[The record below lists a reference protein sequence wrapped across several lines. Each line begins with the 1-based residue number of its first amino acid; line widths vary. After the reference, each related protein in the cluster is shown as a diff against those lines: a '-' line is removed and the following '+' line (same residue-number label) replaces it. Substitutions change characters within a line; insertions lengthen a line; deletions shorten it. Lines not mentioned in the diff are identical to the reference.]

1 MSTTGAAGILSYGMQ
16 SAKGAVATTFY
27 RHRAADVNYGPV
39 QDLRTLPLEV
49 GGIPTPTGAYKA
61 GVFLAGGATLHPRIE
76 GDFGWLLKGLMGDVT
91 TSPAGTLDPATM
103 VNAGSL
109 TALANLTIIDPTPPA
124 IQKLALTPSGTLSD
138 PATVNIS
145 GYNASGPISENVTVS
160 TPSVTVMT
168 MNSYQ
173 GVYNIAV
180 TEVATTGT
188 LNVGWYTGAPYVH
201 QFKFQADG
209 ITLPWLTVRKFIPGS
224 ATLGEIGLDNKVTS
238 VRFQIP
244 QNGVVQA
251 RTDFVGREPTW
262 VEAPAWTY
270 ADAFEGPDSIP
281 VSCVVEVGV
290 LFPVAGGEL
299 PVVNASVVMT
309 NNCTTPAQE
318 GIIGTPFPDDITP
331 ISRAMTIQ
339 ALLKW
344 NNPDMYQYILTNAA
358 AGVAWDPAPYT
369 TDFRIKV
376 ASSKPV
382 SGSTK
387 YLLQIDAQSVM
398 WNMQQAPV
406 LAGGDIVMLPLIGT
420 VMAPASGEYCTI
432 ELTNAQ
438 VSYP

>member
-1 MSTTGAAGILSYGMQ
+1 MSTTGAAGVLSYGMQ
-16 SAKGAVATTFY
+16 TAKGAVATTFY

-61 GVFLAGGATLHPRIE
+61 GVFLAGGATLHPRLE
-76 GDFGWLLKGLMGDVT
+76 GDFGWLLKGLMGAVA
-91 TSPAGTLDPATM
+91 TSPAGSLTQAAM
-103 VNAGSL
+103 VDDGSL
-109 TALANLTIIDPTPPA
+109 TVTGTLTLIDPTPPA
-124 IQKLALTPSGTLSD
+124 TQKLALT
-138 PATVNIS
+138 VNAGLVGDAAISIS
-145 GYNASGPISENVTVS
+145 GLNGTTPINEVVWLTAIGTILTQNL
-160 TPSVTVMT
+160 
-168 MNSYQ
+168 Y
-173 GVYNIAV
+173 
-180 TEVATTGT
+180 TEVMSITVVNTAGTGT
-188 LNVGWYTGAPYVH
+188 LDVGWYTDSPYVH
-201 QFKFQADG
+201 QFKFDADG

-251 RTDFVGREPTW
+251 RTDFVGREPSW
-262 VEAPAWTY
+262 AEAPAWSY

-281 VSCVVEVGV
+281 VSCVVEGGV
-290 LFPVAGGEL
+290 LFPVSGGEL
-299 PVVNASVVMT
+299 PIVNASVVMT

-318 GIIGTPFPDDITP
+318 GIIGTPYPDDITP

-344 NNPDMYQYILTNAA
+344 NNPDMYQQILTNAA

-376 ASSKPV
+376 ASSKVV
-382 SGSTK
+382 SGTTK

-432 ELTNAQ
+432 EITNAQ
-438 VSYP
+438 VSYA